1 MSCGNLILQDPSG
14 GFWILHAADNGQL
27 LTSKTPIPQ
36 LGFVAPLLNS
46 PSITWQLS
54 ALTNGVITATA
65 ISAQS
70 APSSSLLSSLLNN
83 RFSLSIADTGILM
96 TTSQGIGP
104 VNVVPYPTN
113 VQMSQFPPL
122 GLISSVA
129 GATPL
134 TVSADFSIWSC
145 TLNRFINED
154 TTNIIV
160 VLDE

>member
-1 MSCGNLILQDPSG
+1 MSCGNLILQDPLSR
-14 GFWILHAADNGQL
+14 FWILHAADNGQL
-27 LTSKTPIPQ
+27 LTSLTTIPQ

-46 PSITWQLS
+46 PSLTWQLS
-54 ALTNGVITATA
+54 ALTNGVITATVVG
-65 ISAQS
+65 AQS
-70 APSSSLLSSLLNN
+70 APTSVSLSSLSF
-83 RFSLSIADTGILM
+83 FSFGLSIMDTGILV
-96 TTSQGIGP
+96 TSSQGIVP
-104 VNVVPYPTN
+104 AFSVPYPTD

-134 TVSADFSIWSC
+134 TVSADYSIWSC